1 MPNANNP
8 SDALAI
14 ARELALDFARTYPL
28 RDQRREFPYEE
39 MKKLKESGLLAFTI
53 PAKYGGAG
61 LPFAS
66 GVECLMVLA
75 AANPSV
81 AQMYFVHC
89 TIVLSLMELASAD
102 QQRWLF
108 RQVVENQVFIGN
120 AASEKQSKHVMVFE
134 TTFTPARS
142 NDGVHIRGKKFFTT
156 GSLAADYFLVFGRMG
171 DRFAAAV
178 VAKDAPGMTIQDDWK
193 AMGQRGTASG
203 TIDFH
208 DVFVPRDMVLPPGE
222 DAGNP
227 ASLLGPIYQIGF
239 SAIHTGIA
247 RGALACACEYVRTKS
262 RPWPDSG
269 ADTAAEDPYI
279 LQELGSMSAYL
290 SAAEA
295 LVRRGAG
302 MVEAGLAGGSGSSRE
317 EVAAQ
322 RAQTSV
328 AVAEAKLVS
337 TEVALR
343 IGQNIFQICG
353 ARSAL
358 MEEDLDRFWR
368 DVRTLSLHDPK
379 DYKARLIGEYVLQGK
394 RPRVGLYS

>member
-1 MPNANNP
+1 MPKANNP

-89 TIVLSLMELASAD
+89 IIVLSLMELASAD

-247 RGALACACEYVRTKS
+247 RGALACASEYVRTKS

-269 ADTAAEDPYI
+269 ADTAAEDPYHSAGTRQHVGVSI
-279 LQELGSMSAYL
+279 GSRGARATRGGNGRSGAGGRL
-290 SAAEA
+290 RKLSRRGGSAARADLGGSRGSQAGIDRSSTPHRPEYFSN
-295 LVRRGAG
+295 LRGALG
-302 MVEAGLAGGSGSSRE
+302 PYGRRSRPLLARCAHPLASRP
-317 EVAAQ
+317 Q
-322 RAQTSV
+322 
-328 AVAEAKLVS
+328 
-337 TEVALR
+337 
-343 IGQNIFQICG
+343 G
-353 ARSAL
+353 
-358 MEEDLDRFWR
+358 
-368 DVRTLSLHDPK
+368 
-379 DYKARLIGEYVLQGK
+379 LQGQTYWRIRAAGK
-394 RPRVGLYS
+394 TPKSGAL